1 MIHEVLLMRVGVV
14 TGLLAGIGVAS
25 AATVRGTVTLPA
37 EVRSSDARE
46 GHWRVENGVLPV
58 GPRTPDPRTGV
69 VVALEGSGTV
79 KRDDKAVTLNVELH
93 GLRLDPHVV
102 LAQVGATLN
111 FKNADRVPH
120 ALYFEGQP
128 AVLPPEP
135 TPSGQTRSVKLTSA
149 GEYTVRDQEYPHVDG
164 SVVVLQT
171 PFAAQVD
178 DKGAFKIDAPEGK
191 YTLKVFFRGQWVM
204 SQPLEVGP
212 RSTDVSLQLPA
223 PAPARAVARPAANEK
238 GE

>member
-1 MIHEVLLMRVGVV
+1 MIHEVALMRVGVV
-14 TGLLAGIGVAS
+14 TCLLALSGQAA

-37 EVRSSDARE
+37 EIRSTDARE
-46 GHWRVENGVLPV
+46 GHWRVENGILPV

-69 VVALEGSGTV
+69 VVALEGSGTT
-79 KRDDKAVTLNVELH
+79 KRDDKPVTLNAELH

-102 LAQVGATLN
+102 LAPVGATLS

-120 ALYFEGQP
+120 SLYFDGQAAVMP
-128 AVLPPEP
+128 AEP
-135 TPSGQTRSVKLTSA
+135 TPSGQTRSVKLTTA
-149 GEYTVRDQEYPHVDG
+149 GEYTVRDQEYPHIDG
-164 SVVVLQT
+164 SVVVVQT
-171 PFAAQVD
+171 PYAVQVD
-178 DKGAFKIDAPEGK
+178 EKGAFKIEAPEGK

-204 SQPLEVGP
+204 TQPLDVGP

-223 PAPARAVARPAANEK
+223 PAPRALVRPAGNEK